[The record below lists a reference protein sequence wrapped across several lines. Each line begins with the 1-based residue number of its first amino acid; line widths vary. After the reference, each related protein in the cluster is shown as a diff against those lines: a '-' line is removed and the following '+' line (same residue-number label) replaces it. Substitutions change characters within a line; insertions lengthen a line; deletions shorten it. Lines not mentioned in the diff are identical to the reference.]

1 MEVSLCST
9 VAICISHLLIIDY
22 RDEQHPEIL
31 APAAA
36 SSAGSLNS
44 HRNLR
49 PFIFVAGSAP
59 AIFWNQLEL
68 VQALSHVLRGLVGHS
83 LSCIQLRLFS
93 QLYMLK
99 QAYITHRQQKADTT
113 DGKQRWQRKGSH
125 SSFLHYKLKF
135 KYILSVLK
143 WRRAWLSLQQM
154 QKQGC
159 TCFQH
164 FACFIKINS
173 CRKRISGLQSSD
185 TCLQDRRGHKF
196 STTQECQ
203 GG

>member
-22 RDEQHPEIL
+22 RDEQHLEIL

-36 SSAGSLNS
+36 AASAGSLNS

-99 QAYITHRQQKADTT
+99 QAYITHRQYKADTT
-113 DGKQRWQRKGSH
+113 DGK
-125 SSFLHYKLKF
+125 
-135 KYILSVLK
+135 
-143 WRRAWLSLQQM
+143 
-154 QKQGC
+154 
-159 TCFQH
+159 
-164 FACFIKINS
+164 
-173 CRKRISGLQSSD
+173 
-185 TCLQDRRGHKF
+185 
-196 STTQECQ
+196 
-203 GG
+203 

>member
-68 VQALSHVLRGLVGHS
+68 VQAMSHVLRGLVGHS

-99 QAYITHRQQKADTT
+99 QAYITHRQYKADTT
-113 DGKQRWQRKGSH
+113 DGK
-125 SSFLHYKLKF
+125 
-135 KYILSVLK
+135 
-143 WRRAWLSLQQM
+143 
-154 QKQGC
+154 
-159 TCFQH
+159 
-164 FACFIKINS
+164 
-173 CRKRISGLQSSD
+173 
-185 TCLQDRRGHKF
+185 
-196 STTQECQ
+196 
-203 GG
+203 

>member
-22 RDEQHPEIL
+22 RDDQHLEIL

-99 QAYITHRQQKADTT
+99 QAYITHRQYKADTT
-113 DGKQRWQRKGSH
+113 DGK
-125 SSFLHYKLKF
+125 
-135 KYILSVLK
+135 
-143 WRRAWLSLQQM
+143 
-154 QKQGC
+154 
-159 TCFQH
+159 
-164 FACFIKINS
+164 
-173 CRKRISGLQSSD
+173 
-185 TCLQDRRGHKF
+185 
-196 STTQECQ
+196 
-203 GG
+203 